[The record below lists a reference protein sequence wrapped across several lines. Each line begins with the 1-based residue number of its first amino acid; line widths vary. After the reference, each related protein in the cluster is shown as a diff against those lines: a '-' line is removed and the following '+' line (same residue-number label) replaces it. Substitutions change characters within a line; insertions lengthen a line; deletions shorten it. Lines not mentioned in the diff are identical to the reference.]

1 MARQWVPCHAD
12 AEDIV
17 QTAFVRFWK
26 RADQA
31 RDPVAYLYRTV
42 RTTAMNHH
50 RSRTRRKHHED
61 AAASQPRR
69 EAMFADPAARAE
81 QAELGERVGS
91 ALDTLPIEQ
100 REVVVMRVWGQLSFE
115 AIGEA
120 AEVPAR
126 TAQSRYRYG
135 IEALR
140 RAINAAQGVA
150 S

>member
-1 MARQWVPCHAD
+1 
-12 AEDIV
+12 
-17 QTAFVRFWK
+17 
-26 RADQA
+26 
-31 RDPVAYLYRTV
+31 
-42 RTTAMNHH
+42 
-50 RSRTRRKHHED
+50 
-61 AAASQPRR
+61 
-69 EAMFADPAARAE
+69 
-81 QAELGERVGS
+81 
-91 ALDTLPIEQ
+91 
-100 REVVVMRVWGQLSFE
+100 MRVWGQLSFE